1 MHAPIQLKVHIIS
14 LVTMLAFYI
23 WHWCTNCSN
32 RQLTHKLLKLSITI
46 HQAFSC
52 CKTVQIC
59 HLNSTSENYIIP
71 EISCVCTV
79 PTKSHGTLARLPI
92 ESYSKQVC
100 NLECCGNKM
109 HPIVANMTVSK
120 YLLVILSLLWSTTIS
135 GCLPSF
141 IIVVIITWPAK
152 LAFLC

>member
-1 MHAPIQLKVHIIS
+1 MVLTAAFRVVLWPVPFMTCKTIVKFLKHNIAEAYGNGAHAPIQLKVHIIS

-109 HPIVANMTVSK
+109 HQ
-120 YLLVILSLLWSTTIS
+120 
-135 GCLPSF
+135 
-141 IIVVIITWPAK
+141 
-152 LAFLC
+152 